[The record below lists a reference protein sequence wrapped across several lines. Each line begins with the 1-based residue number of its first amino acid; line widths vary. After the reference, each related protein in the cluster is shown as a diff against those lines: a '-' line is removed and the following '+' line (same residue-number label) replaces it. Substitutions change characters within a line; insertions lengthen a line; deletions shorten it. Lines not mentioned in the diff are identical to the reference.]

1 MNDYLYSFEKLDV
14 WKKSRKLV
22 VNIYKITKLFPEDE
36 KFGLVSQMRR
46 AAISVAANIA
56 EGSSRFSKK
65 DQMHFYQIGF
75 SSLIEL
81 LNHLY
86 ISLDLEYIQE
96 DVFKETKRDI
106 VEISRMLNALH
117 KS

>member
-1 MNDYLYSFEKLDV
+1 MNIYEYSFEKLDV

-22 VNIYKITKLFPEDE
+22 VKIYKLTKAFPEDE

-46 AAISVAANIA
+46 AAVSVTANIA
-56 EGSSRFSKK
+56 EGSSRLSKK
-65 DQMHFYQIGF
+65 DQSHFYQIGY

-86 ISLDLEYIQE
+86 ISLDLAYLTE
-96 DVFKETKRDI
+96 DYFKEIKSDM
-106 VEISRMLNALH
+106 VEVLRMLNALY

>member
-1 MNDYLYSFEKLDV
+1 MKMYEYSFEKLDV

-22 VNIYKITKLFPEDE
+22 VKIYKLTKTFPEDE

-46 AAISVAANIA
+46 AAVSVTANIA

-65 DQMHFYQIGF
+65 DQSHFYQIGF

-86 ISLDLEYIQE
+86 ISLDLEYLTE
-96 DVFKETKRDI
+96 DLFSQLKMDI
-106 VEISRMLNALH
+106 VVISRMLNALYN
-117 KS
+117 S